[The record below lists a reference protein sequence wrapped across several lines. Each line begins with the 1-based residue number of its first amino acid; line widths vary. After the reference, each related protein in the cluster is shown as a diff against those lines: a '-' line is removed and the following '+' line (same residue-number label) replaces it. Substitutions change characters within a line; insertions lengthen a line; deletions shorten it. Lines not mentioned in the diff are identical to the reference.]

1 MLSSNWA
8 MFRFHLSLYLGSR
21 PMPQQQSGLAPPWTL
36 TSRPW
41 MPSTTSWLKS
51 WRRERGITSTKSGY
65 PASGSNGDTNL
76 QTSFHNMHANPMNLF
91 IPQGPLPSQVVGKSW
106 KSHERFHLRVPQ
118 QHLTKT
124 YNIKFTCILFPARVF
139 FKWLPQPGAPKWRPT
154 KPRFGQHLKAQNQKK
169 PSKVAVHHSP
179 CESGGGSTSECSWW
193 SVATNKKVRNILILQ
208 ISSVFPRSAKRHFKK
223 KEVEAKVE
231 QWAQNQRFD
240 ALPGNLG
247 VPNFSG
253 CHGWNTIGTITILF
267 GMRYIDAN
275 PNSWVKSIC
284 LRHGTSAV
292 WS

>member
-1 MLSSNWA
+1 MNTDLATLDAEYNKLAQILAEGERDNFNQEWLSSKWVKWRYKFADFISQYACKSNEPV
-8 MFRFHLSLYLGSR
+8 HTPG
-21 PMPQQQSGLAPPWTL
+21 APSIPGGCQKLKKPWKIPPSCASA
-36 TSRPW
+36 TSY
-41 MPSTTSWLKS
+41 K
-51 WRRERGITSTKSGY
+51 
-65 PASGSNGDTNL
+65 NL
-76 QTSFHNMHANPMNLF
+76 QYQIHM
-91 IPQGPLPSQVVGKSW
+91 
-106 KSHERFHLRVPQ
+106 
-118 QHLTKT
+118 
-124 YNIKFTCILFPARVF
+124 CILFPARVF

-154 KPRFGQHLKAQNQKK
+154 KPGFGQHLKAQNQKK